1 MKFSYTATYPDE
13 PPLIEITETDNV
25 DEDQQNELMTLM
37 QTTVWMLLY
46 ILIKNNTSKDI
57 Q

>member
-1 MKFSYTATYPDE
+1 VKFSYTATYPDE